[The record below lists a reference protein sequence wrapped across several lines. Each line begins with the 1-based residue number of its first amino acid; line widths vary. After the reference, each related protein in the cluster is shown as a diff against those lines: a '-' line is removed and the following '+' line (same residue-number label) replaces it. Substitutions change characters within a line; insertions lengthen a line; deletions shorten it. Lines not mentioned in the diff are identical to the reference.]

1 MEEKNKRWCH
11 DEEIDYHADFCID
24 SSECRYGQPD
34 GPDDY
39 INECDCCFEQ
49 E

>member
-1 MEEKNKRWCH
+1 MEQICH
-11 DEEIDYHADFCID
+11 KEDIYTHNCVD

-39 INECDCCFEQ
+39 ISDCDCYFGKEK
-49 E
+49 